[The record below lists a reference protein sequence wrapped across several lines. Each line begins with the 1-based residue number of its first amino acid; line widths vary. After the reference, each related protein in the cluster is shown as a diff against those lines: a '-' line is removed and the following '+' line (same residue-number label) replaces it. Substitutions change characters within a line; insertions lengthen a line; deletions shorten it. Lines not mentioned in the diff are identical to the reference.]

1 MVEEISE
8 KLNELRGLLEEVSA
22 SHEERTKDLY
32 RVVSKTQK
40 QIMEH
45 IEDEEASIHKV
56 IHTQEIQHD
65 VIDTH
70 IATSI
75 DAFKALTS
83 NMEGLRIALNGA
95 ITAYQKSLW
104 IAFAIIMILAIDDLI
119 QIFSYFIS

>member
-1 MVEEISE
+1 MEEISE
-8 KLNELRGLLEEVSA
+8 KLIELRELLEEVSD

-56 IHTQEIQHD
+56 IHTQQIQHE

-70 IATSI
+70 ISTSI
-75 DAFKALTS
+75 EAFKALTS

-104 IAFAIIMILAIDDLI
+104 VAFMIIMILAIDDILSI
-119 QIFSYFIS
+119 NSYFLS